1 LNKAGNT
8 YWTDSR
14 LSAQRPVTRSLTLVA
29 ATTTTAPA
37 RELTRELVGTR
48 AEVRRRGGLIPSWA
62 VFTMIMLATFALCV
76 TVTMRTHAEMR
87 SAEQKFSQM
96 NSEVQAL
103 GNTNDSL
110 KREAL
115 RLQNDPRAIE
125 TAARVRLN
133 MIRANE
139 IVVPVGQ

>member
-1 LNKAGNT
+1 MNKAANT

-14 LSAQRPVTRSLTLVA
+14 LSTQRPAARPLTLA
-29 ATTTTAPA
+29 APA
-37 RELTRELVGTR
+37 REISREIVGTR

-62 VFTMIMLATFALCV
+62 VFTMILLATFALCV

-87 SAEQKFSQM
+87 SAEQRFSQIRT
-96 NSEVQAL
+96 EVQTL

-110 KREAL
+110 KREVQ

-125 TAARVRLN
+125 AAARARLN
-133 MIRANE
+133 MVRANE
-139 IVVPVGQ
+139 FVVPVN

>member
-1 LNKAGNT
+1 MNKAANT

-14 LSAQRPVTRSLTLVA
+14 LAAQRPAARPLTLA
-29 ATTTTAPA
+29 APA
-37 RELTRELVGTR
+37 REISRELVGTR

-87 SAEQKFSQM
+87 SAEQRYTQM
-96 NSEVQAL
+96 QMEVQAL
-103 GNTNDSL
+103 TNTNDSL
-110 KREAL
+110 RREAE

-125 TAARVRLN
+125 AAARARLN
-133 MIRANE
+133 MVRANE
-139 IVVPVGQ
+139 IVVPVD

>member
-1 LNKAGNT
+1 LNKAANT

-14 LSAQRPVTRSLTLVA
+14 LATQRPAARPLTLA
-29 ATTTTAPA
+29 APA
-37 RELTRELVGTR
+37 REISRELVGTR
-48 AEVRRRGGLIPSWA
+48 TEVRRRGGLIPSWA

-96 NSEVQAL
+96 TTEVQAL
-103 GNTNDSL
+103 SNTNDSL
-110 KREAL
+110 KREVQ

-125 TAARVRLN
+125 AAARARLN
-133 MIRANE
+133 MVRANE
-139 IVVPVGQ
+139 IVVPVD

>member
-1 LNKAGNT
+1 MNKAANT

-14 LSAQRPVTRSLTLVA
+14 LDTQRPAIRPLTL
-29 ATTTTAPA
+29 ATPA

-48 AEVRRRGGLIPSWA
+48 TEVRRRGGLIPSWA

-96 NSEVQAL
+96 STEVQAIS
-103 GNTNDSL
+103 NTNDSL
-110 KREAL
+110 KYEVK
-115 RLQNDPRAIE
+115 RLQDHNSRAIE
-125 TAARVRLN
+125 DAARARLN
-133 MIRANE
+133 MVRPNE
-139 IVVPVGQ
+139 IVVPVD

>member
-1 LNKAGNT
+1 MNKAANT

-14 LSAQRPVTRSLTLVA
+14 LATQRPAARPLTLA
-29 ATTTTAPA
+29 APA
-37 RELTRELVGTR
+37 RELSRELVGTR

-96 NSEVQAL
+96 RTEVQTLNNA
-103 GNTNDSL
+103 NESL
-110 KREAL
+110 KREAE

-125 TAARVRLN
+125 AAARARLN
-133 MIRANE
+133 MVRANE
-139 IVVPVGQ
+139 FVVPVN

>member
-1 LNKAGNT
+1 MNKAANT

-14 LSAQRPVTRSLTLVA
+14 LAAQRPA
-29 ATTTTAPA
+29 ARPLALAAPA
-37 RELTRELVGTR
+37 RELSRELVGTR

-96 NSEVQAL
+96 RTEVQTL

-110 KREAL
+110 KREVR

-125 TAARVRLN
+125 AAARERLN
-133 MIRANE
+133 MVRANE
-139 IVVPVGQ
+139 IVVPVD

>member
-1 LNKAGNT
+1 LNKAANT

-14 LSAQRPVTRSLTLVA
+14 LNAQRPAARPLTLA
-29 ATTTTAPA
+29 APA
-37 RELTRELVGTR
+37 RELSRELVGTR

-87 SAEQKFSQM
+87 GAEQKFSQM
-96 NSEVQAL
+96 RTEVQAL
-103 GNTNDSL
+103 SNTNDSL
-110 KREAL
+110 RREAE

-125 TAARVRLN
+125 AAARARLN
-133 MIRANE
+133 MVRANE
-139 IVVPVGQ
+139 FVVPVD